1 MYRYMYIYIYPCLG
15 RFSLYSA
22 LQTCMF
28 LATHSAGIEE
38 VSRISWSQYIY
49 EEKLD
54 TATLKSCDA
63 LGNPAMLY
71 VAHLKPAVVLPI
83 VL

>member
-1 MYRYMYIYIYPCLG
+1 
-15 RFSLYSA
+15 
-22 LQTCMF
+22 MF

>member
-1 MYRYMYIYIYPCLG
+1 MYRYMYIYIYILAWG
-15 RFSLYSA
+15 DSRYSA

-28 LATHSAGIEE
+28 LATDSAGIEE